1 MIAAASRHTRARLT
15 SASALLLL
23 TFFAGAAMAD
33 GKSYLEVS
41 PHGRDDLEALMTA
54 LEGYLDQGLPMTD
67 PVIVILHG
75 SEADSFTSRGY
86 AQNRMLIDRAAR
98 LSAYELLDVRMCET
112 WMSENGVQR
121 DDLPAFIDTVPFA
134 PEEVQRLEAE
144 GYTPAAGLR
153 I

>member
-1 MIAAASRHTRARLT
+1 MIVAALQHAASTAL
-15 SASALLLL
+15 SVGALLGLVL
-23 TFFAGAAMAD
+23 FSGPSVAD

-41 PHGRDDLEALMTA
+41 PQGRADLEALMTT
-54 LEGYLDQGLPMTD
+54 LEGYLEQGLPMTD

-86 AQNRMLIDRAAR
+86 EQNRPLIDRAAR

-112 WMSENGVQR
+112 WMTENDVER
-121 DDLPAFIDTVPFA
+121 DDLPAFIETVPFA

-144 GYTPAAGLR
+144 GYTSAAGLR

>member
-1 MIAAASRHTRARLT
+1 MIAAAYRH
-15 SASALLLL
+15 ASAWVLSGKTLLLL
-23 TFFAGAAMAD
+23 ACFAGSAAAD

-41 PHGRDDLEALMTA
+41 PHGRDDLEALMTT
-54 LEGYLDQGLPMTD
+54 LQGYLDQGLPMSD
-67 PVIVILHG
+67 PVVVILHG

-86 AQNRMLIDRAAR
+86 EQNRMLIDRAAR
-98 LSAYELLDVRMCET
+98 LSAYALLDVRMCET